1 MSSQTKADLKEKIKI
16 LTVSNEYHK
25 RRLDEVELLA
35 KRLAGENKE
44 LRNYVELL
52 QAKVDVLSKMNKATV
67 DDYAD
72 KIFKTPE
79 EKRHLLSNYGLSKR
93 LLNAFQRDGTLFVEE
108 LIIRYRNRK
117 ELEKLRNIGEKS
129 IDSLIEILEANGFD
143 MKQYKENL

>member
-1 MSSQTKADLKEKIKI
+1 MASQTKADLKEKIKI

-25 RRLDEVELLA
+25 RKLDEVELLA

-143 MKQYKENL
+143 MKQYKEK

>member
-1 MSSQTKADLKEKIKI
+1 MASQTKADLKEKIKI

-25 RRLDEVELLA
+25 RKLDEVELLA

-129 IDSLIEILEANGFD
+129 IDNLIEILEANGFD
-143 MKQYKENL
+143 MKQYKEK

>member
-1 MSSQTKADLKEKIKI
+1 MASQTKADLKEKIKI

-25 RRLDEVELLA
+25 RKLDEVELLA

-44 LRNYVELL
+44 PRNYVELL
-52 QAKVDVLSKMNKATV
+52 QAKVDLLSKMNKATA
-67 DDYAD
+67 DEYAD

-143 MKQYKENL
+143 MKQYKEK